1 MNSKTIIV
9 AVIVVI
15 AVVAAAA
22 VALGMGGGDDENK
35 GFVGVVYEGN
45 GGETYSG
52 DDTFRMTSE
61 TVQRSQFTN
70 GDMIFT
76 GWNTKADGTGAD
88 YAQGDKISYP
98 EHGYVK
104 LYAQWAYGLHLEMD
118 VFDPCSYYLIEDGA
132 DLIPITLNGVPLP
145 SSGTAGM
152 MVLGPEGTVW
162 VENGDGT
169 FTGTNGG
176 TTYNLI
182 VELEGVDYFDAQVG
196 TDDPGKV
203 VILFSYSG
211 NVHGSVYCT

>member
-22 VALGMGGGDDENK
+22 VALGIGGGDDENK

-76 GWNTKADGTGAD
+76 GWNTKADGTGTD

-104 LYAQWAYGLHLEMD
+104 LYAQWAYGLHLEMNLS
-118 VFDPCSYYLIEDGA
+118 DPCSYYLVEDGV
-132 DLIPITLNGVPLP
+132 DPVPITSNGVALP
-145 SSGTAGM
+145 SSGTAEM
-152 MVLGPEGTVW
+152 LVLGPEGTVW
-162 VENGDGT
+162 EKNGDGT
-169 FTGTNGG
+169 ITGTNGD
-176 TTYNLI
+176 TTYKLI
-182 VELEGVDYFDAQVG
+182 VELEDVDYFDVQIDTADASMVM
-196 TDDPGKV
+196 V
-203 VILFSYSG
+203 LFSYTG
-211 NVHGSVYCT
+211 NVHGSVYCN

>member
-52 DDTFRMTSE
+52 DDTFRMTSD

-76 GWNTKADGTGAD
+76 GWNTKADGTGTD

-104 LYAQWAYGLHLEMD
+104 LYAQWAYGLHLEMNLS
-118 VFDPCSYYLIEDGA
+118 DPCSYYL
-132 DLIPITLNGVPLP
+132 
-145 SSGTAGM
+145 
-152 MVLGPEGTVW
+152 GTVW
-162 VENGDGT
+162 AENGDGT
-169 FTGTNGG
+169 FTGTNGD
-176 TTYNLI
+176 TTYKLV
-182 VELEGVDYFDAQVG
+182 VELQGVDYLDAQVG
-196 TDDPGKV
+196 TDNPGTV

-211 NVHGSVYCT
+211 NVHGSVYCN